1 MPRNLKKEL
10 VKEKMTK
17 KNNSLPSILL
27 VVILT
32 SVLGY
37 FVYISGQQLEEEL
50 PKPTDQLI
58 INPTTG
64 SGGGPIDE
72 DTNFNTNQSFVLD
85 QQVESDNFQIAYSSN
100 WQLTESEAAGIKNYT
115 FVVGSDQ
122 VGLSVMSDD
131 MVGIVEDS
139 LSVEE
144 ETIITISGVSARKLK
159 GGDLKDGSLVYSI
172 ILTKDGLLYN
182 FNGRDGDKI
191 DEIIGNFTF
200 I

>member
-1 MPRNLKKEL
+1 
-10 VKEKMTK
+10 MTK

-58 INPTTG
+58 IKPTTG

-72 DTNFNTNQSFVLD
+72 DTNFNTNQSLVLD
-85 QQVESDNFQIAYSSN
+85 RQVESDNFQIEYSSN